1 MPAPVLQVK
10 RGALSNL
17 PGLKAGEP
25 AFTTDSFDFY
35 VGIDSTTNNN
45 KFVGSHRYWKK
56 ETASSGSGVNLVES
70 TSGSDFITLAAP
82 ASVGAAITYTFPG
95 TITDGYFLKTNS
107 TGELSWGEVVSNFYI
122 GADSGSVDT
131 VSTGSTVTFTGGTN
145 VNTAV
150 TDNTITI
157 NLDND
162 ISVTNLNVSGVST
175 FVGVATF
182 TTSNVYIN
190 NQLYVGGL
198 QVTGGASIGEDIT
211 ARHLSLSGIATVTG
225 LIDANGGLDVTGH
238 TELDNLNLSGISTFS
253 NTADSTSKDS
263 GAIIIEGG
271 VGIEKSVHI
280 GGELHVGGN
289 VTIGGTTVT
298 LKGEDVYIQNKDII
312 LGFTTAI
319 SPNEDTANHAGVAIA
334 STVGSPLVSFSAS
347 GINTLPDTYK
357 QLMWFQTGTLGFSTD
372 AFAFNYGLA
381 IGTTTMANGVR
392 LAVGSGITM
401 SDTSISATNFYGT
414 LNGSITGNAAS
425 ADQVKTQT
433 ASNTNATYYVTFV
446 DANNGSATNET
457 VYTDDGI
464 YYNPGTNTFT
474 TQYGYFTGNVT
485 VDGSIVGTATTA
497 TRATTVDTTGIATNQ
512 DYNLTFTDGS
522 GTGKT
527 VGVDAELLYNPNTNT
542 LAAPNIKT
550 GAVKAADGTS
560 SITINNST
568 GNVTVD
574 GSIVGTAT
582 TATRATTVDTTGIAT
597 NQDYN
602 LTFTDGSGTGK
613 TVGVDAELLYNPNTN
628 TLAAPNIKTGAVKAA
643 DGTSSITINNST
655 GNVGIASNLTVSG
668 DLFVLGT
675 ATEVN
680 TDTLKVQDPLIDL
693 GLVDNGSGQLVPPIS
708 DLNLDIGVLLN
719 WYSGSAKK
727 AAVYWDDSAG
737 RIGIASDVSETNN
750 VLTASAYAAVEIGAL
765 WVTDCAGTSQVIS
778 CTGAERFLENI
789 TVDAGTF

>member
-1 MPAPVLQVK
+1 M
-10 RGALSNL
+10 
-17 PGLKAGEP
+17 
-25 AFTTDSFDFY
+25 
-35 VGIDSTTNNN
+35 
-45 KFVGSHRYWKK
+45 
-56 ETASSGSGVNLVES
+56 
-70 TSGSDFITLAAP
+70 
-82 ASVGAAITYTFPG
+82 
-95 TITDGYFLKTNS
+95 
-107 TGELSWGEVVSNFYI
+107 
-122 GADSGSVDT
+122 
-131 VSTGSTVTFTGGTN
+131 
-145 VNTAV
+145 
-150 TDNTITI
+150 
-157 NLDND
+157 
-162 ISVTNLNVSGVST
+162 
-175 FVGVATF
+175 
-182 TTSNVYIN
+182 
-190 NQLYVGGL
+190 
-198 QVTGGASIGEDIT
+198 
-211 ARHLSLSGIATVTG
+211 
-225 LIDANGGLDVTGH
+225 
-238 TELDNLNLSGISTFS
+238 
-253 NTADSTSKDS
+253 
-263 GAIIIEGG
+263 
-271 VGIEKSVHI
+271 GIEKSVHI

-568 GNVTVD
+568 GNV
-574 GSIVGTAT
+574 
-582 TATRATTVDTTGIAT
+582 
-597 NQDYN
+597 
-602 LTFTDGSGTGK
+602 
-613 TVGVDAELLYNPNTN
+613 
-628 TLAAPNIKTGAVKAA
+628 
-643 DGTSSITINNST
+643 
-655 GNVGIASNLTVSG
+655 GIASNLTVSG

>member
-568 GNVTVD
+568 GNV
-574 GSIVGTAT
+574 
-582 TATRATTVDTTGIAT
+582 
-597 NQDYN
+597 
-602 LTFTDGSGTGK
+602 
-613 TVGVDAELLYNPNTN
+613 
-628 TLAAPNIKTGAVKAA
+628 
-643 DGTSSITINNST
+643 
-655 GNVGIASNLTVSG
+655 GIASNLTVSG

>member
-107 TGELSWGEVVSNFYI
+107 TGDLSWDAVVSDFNI
-122 GADSGSVDT
+122 AADSGSPDT
-131 VSTGSTVTFTGGTN
+131 VSTGSTITFTGGTN

-182 TTSNVYIN
+182 TTNNVYID

-198 QVTGGASIGEDIT
+198 QVTGGASIVGEDIT

-238 TELDNLNLSGISTFS
+238 TELDNLNVSGITTFS
-253 NTADSTSKDS
+253 DTTDSTSRDN
-263 GAIIIEGG
+263 GAVIIEGG
-271 VGIEKSVHI
+271 VGIEKSVNI
-280 GGELHVGGN
+280 GGNIYVSGISTFNGLTITNNNLDVQAHAEIQELSVLGIATVSSTLFVDGDILADAGLRVLGITTISDTSDSTNPQNGAFRVNGGAGIQKSLHVGEDLHVNGN

-319 SPNEDTANHAGVAIA
+319 SPNDDTANHGGVAIA
-334 STVGSPLVSFSAS
+334 STVGTPLTSFAAS

-414 LNGSITGNAAS
+414 LNGSITG
-425 ADQVKTQT
+425 
-433 ASNTNATYYVTFV
+433 
-446 DANNGSATNET
+446 
-457 VYTDDGI
+457 
-464 YYNPGTNTFT
+464 
-474 TQYGYFTGNVT
+474 
-485 VDGSIVGTATTA
+485 TATTA

-527 VGVDAELLYNPNTNT
+527 VGVDAELLYNPNTNI
-542 LAAPNIKT
+542 L
-550 GAVKAADGTS
+550 S
-560 SITINNST
+560 
-568 GNVTVD
+568 
-574 GSIVGTAT
+574 
-582 TATRATTVDTTGIAT
+582 
-597 NQDYN
+597 
-602 LTFTDGSGTGK
+602 
-613 TVGVDAELLYNPNTN
+613 
-628 TLAAPNIKTGAVKAA
+628 APNIKTGAVKAA

-655 GNVGIASNLTVSG
+655 GNVGIASNLVVSG
-668 DLFVLGT
+668 DLYVQGT
-675 ATEVN
+675 TTEVN

-693 GLVDNGSGQLVPPIS
+693 GLIDNGSGQLIPPTS
-708 DLNLDIGVLLN
+708 DLNYDIGVLLN

-727 AAVYWDDSAG
+727 AAVYWDDSLG
-737 RIGIASDVSETNN
+737 RVGIASDVSEANN
-750 VLTASAYAAVEIGAL
+750 VLTSSAYAAVEIGAL